1 MKEGILLLGHGSR
14 REEANQLIIDIAE
27 QVKERYGEGLY
38 EVGYLSFGEPSLGE
52 AVENLI
58 AAGANRIVVV
68 PIFLVTGNHI
78 KRDIPSKLLLQKTSN
93 PNVEFVMA
101 GHMGADPR
109 IADIII
115 DRARNA
121 SQVIQED

>member
-14 REEANQLIIDIAE
+14 REEANQVIKDICE
-27 QVKERYGEGLY
+27 LVKEKNGEALY
-38 EVGYLSFGEPSLGE
+38 EVGYLSFGEPNLAE

-58 AAGANRIVVV
+58 SAGAKKIVVV

-78 KRDIPSKLLLQKTSN
+78 KRDIPSRLLLQKTTH
-93 PNVEFVMA
+93 PDVQFVLA
-101 GHMGADPR
+101 GHIGADHR

-115 DRARNA
+115 DRAKNA
-121 SQVIQED
+121 SELI